1 MVVLS
6 DLIQRDQWAREV
18 LRASIRKSVFWQS
31 GLIVNDSELSRLMEA
46 NVGAVFE
53 FDYFLDLAD
62 NEGRIS
68 DDSTTVA
75 TTDGIT
81 TDTDRAV
88 ANFRN
93 RSWGSRNITA
103 NLSTTGDPLVAI
115 AGRIGAYWGRQ
126 MDFTVISLVKGIMAD
141 NVANDASDMVNDIS
155 AELGDLAVIN
165 INAIHDTV
173 QTAGDHQDM
182 LGAMICHSAVK
193 TKLIKDGVTD
203 KIYSDGGEY
212 LYEALAGRRLVVTD
226 SVETVG
232 GVYTSYIIGAGVIG
246 YGEGS
251 PKMPTEVERSAAIGN
266 GAGEET
272 LWNRKNFCLH
282 PYGFSFNSTT
292 MASTSPTNAELELAV
307 NWTRNTDRKRVAFAA
322 LKARIVAV

>member
-1 MVVLS
+1 MVILS

-18 LRASIRKSVFWQS
+18 LRASIRKSVFWAS
-31 GLIVNDSELSRLMEA
+31 GLIQNDSELSRLMKA

-68 DDSTTVA
+68 DDSDTMA
-75 TTDGIT
+75 GTDKIG
-81 TDTDRAV
+81 TDTARAV
-88 ANFRN
+88 GNFRN
-93 RSWGSRNITA
+93 RSWGSKNITA
-103 NLSTTGDPLVAI
+103 NLSSTGDPLTAI

-126 MDFTVISLVKGIMAD
+126 MDFTVISIVKGLMAS

-155 AELGDLAVIN
+155 AELGELAVIN

-203 KIYSDGGEY
+203 KIYSDSGVY

-226 SVETVG
+226 SVETVA
-232 GVYTSYIIGAGVIG
+232 GVYTSYIIGSGVIG
-246 YGEGS
+246 YGEGT
-251 PKMPTEVERSAAIGN
+251 PKKPTAIEVSEATGN

-282 PYGFSFNSTT
+282 PYGFSFTSAV
-292 MASTSPTNAELELAV
+292 MASTSPTNAELEDAT
-307 NWTRNTDRKRVAFAA
+307 NWERKTDRKRVAFAA